1 MKLLY
6 CHKCGDVFQ
15 LRLHVERS
23 CECGEVTGRYI
34 DRTNAVTNGKGAS
47 LAIGNG
53 SLHDALTLVANMSSE
68 RAFYPVMC
76 WARPNEGPANP
87 HTKIEG

>member
-6 CHKCGDVFQ
+6 CYKCGDVFQ
-15 LRLHVERS
+15 LRLGVERS

-34 DRTNAVTNGKGAS
+34 DRTNAVTNGKGVS

-53 SLHDALTLVANMSSE
+53 SLQGAIQIMRGLPQD

-76 WARPNEGPANP
+76 WARPNDGPANP